1 MTRRERLRAADAN
14 GFPRRWVTG
23 AGGVELA
30 VHEGGVPDA
39 PTVVLV
45 HGYPDTSAVW
55 DGVAAR
61 LADRYHVVT
70 YDVRGAGTS
79 GAPPTRDGYALEC
92 LVDDLAAVARA
103 VSPDRPFHLVGHD
116 WGSIQ
121 GWEAVTTDRLAGRVA
136 SFTSISGPGLD
147 HVGHWFD
154 ARLGRAAGP
163 RQAPRAPRSPRALA
177 EVVRQASRSWYVG
190 LFQLPGATLFWR
202 LGGARAVAE
211 GLVRLGE
218 LPPGTEP
225 APTLALD
232 GARGVNLYRA
242 NVRARTRHPAGR
254 TTDVPVQLVVPS
266 GDRYVTP
273 ALLDDTDRWAARLWR
288 RDVPGRHWLPRTHP
302 ERVARWVTELVDH
315 VEGGPEGRALARH
328 RVVPGQDRR
337 DPRGPDRYRGRVVV
351 VTGAGSGIGRATAVA
366 FAARGAEVVPVDI
379 DGDAAEATAE
389 LCRRH
394 GVAAAPQRVD
404 VGDAEAM
411 EALAKLVAHDH
422 GGADVVVNNAGIALA
437 GGLLD
442 TSDDDWESLLR
453 VNLWGVIHGSRR
465 FAEQMVERGEGGHI
479 VNVASAAAF
488 LPSRN
493 VPAYATS
500 KAAVLMLTE
509 CLRAELAGDDVGVTA
524 VCPGAV
530 HTGIVASTRFVGV
543 DEVEERRRRRVFAR
557 AAARRGYTPE
567 RVAEAI
573 VRAVGRDRAVVP
585 VTPEAHAARALYR
598 FAPGLAR
605 CLARIDLTGRV

>member
-1 MTRRERLRAADAN
+1 
-14 GFPRRWVTG
+14 
-23 AGGVELA
+23 
-30 VHEGGVPDA
+30 
-39 PTVVLV
+39 
-45 HGYPDTSAVW
+45 
-55 DGVAAR
+55 
-61 LADRYHVVT
+61 
-70 YDVRGAGTS
+70 
-79 GAPPTRDGYALEC
+79 
-92 LVDDLAAVARA
+92 
-103 VSPDRPFHLVGHD
+103 
-116 WGSIQ
+116 
-121 GWEAVTTDRLAGRVA
+121 
-136 SFTSISGPGLD
+136 
-147 HVGHWFD
+147 
-154 ARLGRAAGP
+154 
-163 RQAPRAPRSPRALA
+163 
-177 EVVRQASRSWYVG
+177 
-190 LFQLPGATLFWR
+190 
-202 LGGARAVAE
+202 VAE

-242 NVRARTRHPAGR
+242 NVRARTRRPAER

-273 ALLDDTDRWAARLWR
+273 ALLDDTARWAPRLWR

-302 ERVARWVTELVDH
+302 DRVARWVTELVDH

-328 RVVPGQDRR
+328 RVVPGHDRR
-337 DPRGPDRYRGRVVV
+337 DPHGRDRYRGRVVV

-366 FAARGAEVVPVDI
+366 FAARGAEVVPVDV
-379 DGDAAEATAE
+379 DGDAAEATAD

-394 GVAAAPQRVD
+394 GAAAAPQRVD
-404 VGDAEAM
+404 VSDAEAM

-442 TSDDDWESLLR
+442 TSDDDWERLLR

-543 DEVEERRRRRVFAR
+543 DEVEERRRRQVFAR
-557 AAARRGYTPE
+557 ATARRGYTPE

-573 VRAVGRDRAVVP
+573 VRAVGRDQAVVP

-605 CLARIDLTGRV
+605 RLARIDLTGRG